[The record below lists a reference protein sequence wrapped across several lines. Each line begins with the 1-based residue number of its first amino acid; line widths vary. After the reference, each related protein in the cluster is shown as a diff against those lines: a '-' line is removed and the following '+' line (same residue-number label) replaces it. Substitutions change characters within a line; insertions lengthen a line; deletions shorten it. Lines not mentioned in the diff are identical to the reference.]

1 MFNYCPPKALKN
13 LESETGSNGK
23 RFYIL
28 PSGVKVPSI
37 TTVLGAMKKDAIQAW
52 RQRVGEDVA
61 NQISRKASGRGTNV
75 HTLCERY
82 LNNDSLGDV
91 MPDAREMFLS
101 IRPHLNKIDNIHYQ
115 EQALWSKNLGI
126 AGRVDCIA
134 EYEGELSVIDFK
146 TSKKIKTLDQIED
159 YFWQT
164 CAYALMY
171 EERVGQPIDNLVIIM
186 AVENEEPLVF
196 KQRTEDHITGLVR
209 AIRYYNDQNT

>member
-1 MFNYCPPKALKN
+1 MFNYCTPKELKN

-37 TTVLGAMKKDAIQAW
+37 TTVLGAMKKEAIQAW

-82 LNNDSLGDV
+82 LNNDSLGNV
-91 MPDAREMFLS
+91 MPDAREMFMS
-101 IRPHLNKIDNIHYQ
+101 IKPFLNRIDNIHYQ

-146 TSKKIKTLDQIED
+146 TSKKIKKMEHIED

-171 EERVGQPIDNLVIIM
+171 EERVGKPIDNLVIIM

-196 KQRTEDHITGLVR
+196 KQKTEDHINGLVR
-209 AIRYYNDQNT
+209 AIRYYNEQNN

>member
-13 LESETGSNGK
+13 LESETASNGK

-37 TTVLGAMKKDAIQAW
+37 TTVLGAMKKEAIQAW

-101 IRPHLNKIDNIHYQ
+101 IKPYLNKINNIHYQ
-115 EQALWSKNLGI
+115 EQALWSKNLGV

-146 TSKKIKTLDQIED
+146 TSKKIKKMEHIED

-171 EERVGQPIDNLVIIM
+171 EERVGKPIDNLVIIM

-196 KQRTEDHITGLVR
+196 KQKTEDHIKGLVR
-209 AIRYYNDQNT
+209 AIRYYNDQL